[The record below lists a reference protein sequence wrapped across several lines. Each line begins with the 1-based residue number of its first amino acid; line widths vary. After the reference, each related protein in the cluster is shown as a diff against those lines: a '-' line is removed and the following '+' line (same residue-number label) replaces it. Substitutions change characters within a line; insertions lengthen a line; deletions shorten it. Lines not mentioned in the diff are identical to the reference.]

1 MGCADVTPF
10 TSKVAIKLDD
20 ERNTTLRLVF
30 KFVEFAHPPNLTFC
44 AIVIQHFYP
53 KLKEKAFLRP
63 FTISLQSG
71 RYLIEPFIER
81 ETKRKHSK
89 LTLFPVIYHLTVIKL
104 GIEGAD
110 IDNVAATLT
119 STVPAESASQQ
130 KQIPLTPPYP
140 PAPQQLIPSDPP
152 LQQPQPSLEQPSTSN
167 HQPQQ
172 APTIASTSNNQQ
184 APTIASTSNNQPQ
197 ASVPFFLSPVS
208 ASRKQPENP
217 APPPQPSA
225 STDIPQLPTSSFK
238 PLSYASKP
246 PNAAIPTANSS
257 KRKIINLPNTVS
269 QSLKKNQKL
278 RKAIDIIKIPSVN
291 RSSALELPL
300 KKFLTK
306 PYLQLPD
313 PITEDDTAP
322 TVASINPDEG
332 TASLT
337 FNTNEE
343 SADLFDSQSPSEPI
357 LETLASSEVFETQA
371 EPIVDTLAQSQLE
384 TEVESEPI
392 AQAPDQDNES
402 SSSSQYHDAS
412 MLSPPPASLQIVS
425 QESDSS
431 FKLSG
436 PTTEAMIEIMSVEG
450 LLISHDEEENSIT
463 IQHDSLLDGM
473 LGESIMVIPDEAE
486 EEALLNSP
494 LW

>member
-1 MGCADVTPF
+1 MMGCADVTPF

-313 PITEDDTAP
+313 PMPEDDTAP
-322 TVASINPDEG
+322 A
-332 TASLT
+332 
-337 FNTNEE
+337 
-343 SADLFDSQSPSEPI
+343 LFDSQSPSEPI

-494 LW
+494 L